1 MAETRQVPLD
11 EIERFPVSRVNF
23 VAVQRTA
30 GDAVILTF
38 GFARNVRDQEDLQ
51 LEEAHRIQ
59 MPLAGAREMID
70 GISEAMRDLE
80 EEQDENEQDKE
91 VE

>member
-1 MAETRQVPLD
+1 MAEKRQVPLD
-11 EIERFPVSRVNF
+11 EIERFPVNRVNF
-23 VAVQRTA
+23 VAVQRTG

-59 MPLAGAREMID
+59 MPLEGAREMIE
-70 GISEAMRDLE
+70 GISEAMRELE
-80 EEQDENEQDKE
+80 DAQDKE